1 MVLRFHGTGTG
12 GVVMFILVKG
22 SVLVMLSLVSSSF
35 STYSPLELREMLER
49 ACLLSLVSS
58 SFSTY
63 SPLELR
69 EMLERAWHR
78 ELRSVRGEEVFGFF
92 TLSLSD
98 FTLVMVTRDRVSSSS
113 FSSVS
118 SSDVSLKYSSVC
130 YRFGTE
136 TRHKN
141 MNVIYIMRVW

>member
-1 MVLRFHGTGTG
+1 
-12 GVVMFILVKG
+12 
-22 SVLVMLSLVSSSF
+22 MLSLVSSSF
-35 STYSPLELREMLER
+35 STCSPLELREMLER

-118 SSDVSLKYSSVC
+118 SSDVSLKYSSVL
-130 YRFGTE
+130 
-136 TRHKN
+136 KN
-141 MNVIYIMRVW
+141 SSGVGGFDVMVDVVADS

>member
-1 MVLRFHGTGTG
+1 MVLRFHGTGAG

-49 ACLLSLVSS
+49 A
-58 SFSTY
+58 
-63 SPLELR
+63 
-69 EMLERAWHR
+69 WHR
-78 ELRSVRGEEVFGFF
+78 ELRSVRGEGVFGFF

-118 SSDVSLKYSSVC
+118 SSDVSLKYSSVL
-130 YRFGTE
+130 
-136 TRHKN
+136 KN
-141 MNVIYIMRVW
+141 SSGVGGFDVMVDVVADS